1 MTGWLTIFDMIGT
14 VAFSVSG
21 ALTGIR
27 KHMDIFGV
35 TILGLST
42 ATAGGII
49 RDVILGIT
57 LRQHVFQFHLFIQTE
72 QPLVKRFRYGL
83 R

>member
-1 MTGWLTIFDMIGT
+1 MIRRIAGP
-14 VAFSVSG
+14 VQIRFHRRGVEIGAILEFNAFPQFHGVSKAVIG
-21 ALTGIR
+21 N
-27 KHMDIFGV
+27 GV
-35 TILGLST
+35 
-42 ATAGGII
+42 
-49 RDVILGIT
+49 T